1 MSIRGGHAL
10 VGIRSAQDQADDTA
24 LRAEAQLADAARG
37 VGGDGRWRR
46 RLVSVAVAAAL
57 VALWA
62 IVAALRVFGRAE
74 LPTPLRVVH
83 DFVHAAVQGYG
94 GHSLL
99 AQAQISV
106 ERVVVGFIAAVLLGV
121 VVGMFM
127 AIIPVVHDAIDPM
140 LQFLRPI
147 PPLAFIPLLVT
158 WFGIGELPKVLLIF
172 FCTLPIVI
180 LNTLSGVRGTQES
193 RLRVAQCLGASRVQT
208 LRHVILPSAL
218 PEVFTGMRV
227 GLGVAWTCLVAAEMV
242 AASRGLGWMVL
253 QAGHYLQSGMIFVAI
268 ISIGV
273 VGFLM
278 DFALRLIEQRVV
290 PWKGKA

>member
-1 MSIRGGHAL
+1 MSTQTQMAK
-10 VGIRSAQDQADDTA
+10 AQADAAT
-24 LRAEAQLADAARG
+24 LQAEAQSTDT
-37 VGGDGRWRR
+37 VGSGISGDGRWHR
-46 RLVSVAVAAAL
+46 RLVSLVVAACLVAVWAL
-57 VALWA
+57 VAA
-62 IVAALRVFGRAE
+62 MHVFSRAS
-74 LPTPLRVVH
+74 LPTPMRVVH
-83 DFVHAAVQGYG
+83 DFVHAVVRGYG

-99 AQAQISV
+99 AQAEISI
-106 ERVVVGFIAAVLLGV
+106 ERVVVGFVAAVLLGV
-121 VVGMFM
+121 VVGMLM
-127 AIIPVVHDAIDPM
+127 AIIPVVHDGIDPI

-180 LNTLSGVRGTQES
+180 LNTLSGVRGVQES
-193 RLRVAQCLGASRVQT
+193 RLRVAQCLGATRSQI

-227 GLGVAWTCLVAAEMV
+227 GLGVSWTCLVAAEMV

-278 DFALRLIEQRVV
+278 DLALRLIEQRVV